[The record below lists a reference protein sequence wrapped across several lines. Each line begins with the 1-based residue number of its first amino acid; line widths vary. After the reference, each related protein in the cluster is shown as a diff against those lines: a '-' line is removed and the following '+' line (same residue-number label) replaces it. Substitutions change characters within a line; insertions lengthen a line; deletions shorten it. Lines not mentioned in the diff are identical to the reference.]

1 MRLFFLILCLFHC
14 YYGSAQRFEW
24 VNQIGADPGGNDYV
38 FDMKEDTILNLIY
51 VSGRVKNPSDFNG
64 TSGTF
69 SPQAYGDRDIYIACY
84 DTAGHLL
91 WVNRSG
97 STGPEYGNKMFVK
110 HGEYVLLSGLIR
122 DGGIIN
128 GQNTSDTLS
137 LNTTKAIVIKYSS
150 IGDLIW
156 TRLFMPGITG
166 GEAFSAVED
175 VNKNLYVTGWFAQ
188 DWILGSDTIVNQ
200 GGRDM
205 FLIKLDSSG
214 NTVWLRTGGNSNNDI
229 GKDITI
235 NDSSLY
241 VVSDFSGDFSFD
253 STQINTVNNNK
264 DAVLLK
270 LDLLGKLDWHLVYG
284 GLSNDISEEIVFRDD
299 YLYWVGNRSSNGFIS
314 KIDTIGT
321 MINDVI
327 IDASTGISECRGVD
341 VFKNNLYLTGKFEG
355 SVLLPGGDS
364 IFTTDKGMYL
374 IHLDTSMSTSEFQ
387 KVLTS
392 AELNSITPAGSQVI
406 FEKGKLFW
414 SGNFL
419 SAVSFDSAT
428 LNSSGVSSD
437 VYISKL
443 DLPPKW
449 GYFSD
454 YQVYCDNQDICFYF
468 HDSLGN
474 IEHFDVELNNNS
486 YAFYGD
492 TCINGLAM
500 GTYNLKI
507 TANTSSHMDSVL
519 VSNYLVVSNQN
530 QPVVDTVYFDFPL
543 LVFEGI
549 YDSLEVFYND
559 SLIFT
564 GNASDTSAFSPF
576 YGDYYLIAYNS
587 SGCYIS
593 SDTIESV
600 NGIDDNNIIDIGIF
614 PNPSKGVFYFVGSN
628 DYEFYDVN
636 VYSIDGKLMHTQSF
650 TGILDLR
657 HLPNG
662 IYLFEAIING
672 ESIIK
677 RIVKFE

>member
-1 MRLFFLILCLFHC
+1 MYFS
-14 YYGSAQRFEW
+14 SAQHFEW
-24 VNQIGADPGGNDYV
+24 VNQIGSDPGGNDYV

-51 VSGRVKNPSDFNG
+51 VSGRVKNPSDFIG
-64 TSGTF
+64 TSGTA

-150 IGDLIW
+150 TGDLIW

-175 VNKNLYVTGWFAQ
+175 ENKNLYVTGWFAQ
-188 DWILGSDTIVNQ
+188 DWILGTDTIVNQ

-205 FLIKLDSSG
+205 FLIKLDSTG
-214 NTVWLRTGGNSNNDI
+214 TTLWLRTGGNSNSDI
-229 GKDITI
+229 GKDII
-235 NDSSLY
+235 VIDSSLY

-253 STQINTVNNNK
+253 STQINTANNNK

-270 LDLLGKLDWHLVYG
+270 VDLLGKLDWHLVYG
-284 GLSNDISEEIVFRDD
+284 GLSNDISEEIIYRED
-299 YLYWVGNRSSNGFIS
+299 YLFWAGNRSSNGFIS
-314 KIDTIGT
+314 KIDTSGE
-321 MINDVI
+321 MINDLI

-341 VFKNNLYLTGKFEG
+341 VFRNNLYLTGKFEG

-364 IFTTDKGMYL
+364 IFTADKGMYL

-392 AELNSITPAGSQVI
+392 TELNSITPSGSQVI
-406 FEKGKLFW
+406 YEKGKIYW
-414 SGNFL
+414 GGNFL
-419 SAVSFDSAT
+419 SSVSFDEDT

-437 VYISKL
+437 IYISKL

-449 GYFSD
+449 AYFND

-474 IEHFDVELNNNS
+474 IDHFDVELNNNS
-486 YAFYGD
+486 YSFYGD
-492 TCINGLAM
+492 TCINGLAV
-500 GTYNLKI
+500 GTYNLKV
-507 TANTSSHMDSVL
+507 TANTSSHADSVL
-519 VSNYLVVSNQN
+519 IPNYIVVSNQN
-530 QPVVDTVYFDFPL
+530 QPVIDTVYFDFPL
-543 LVFEGI
+543 LVINGV

-564 GNASDTSAFSPF
+564 GNENDTSAFSPF
-576 YGDYYLIAYNS
+576 YGYYYVLAYNS
-587 SGCYIS
+587 SGCYIF

-600 NGIDDNNIIDIGIF
+600 DGIDDNSIIDIGIF
-614 PNPSKGVFYFVGSN
+614 PNPSTGVFYFVGSN

-636 VYSIDGKLMHTQSF
+636 VYSIDGKLTHTQSF

-657 HLPNG
+657 YLPNG